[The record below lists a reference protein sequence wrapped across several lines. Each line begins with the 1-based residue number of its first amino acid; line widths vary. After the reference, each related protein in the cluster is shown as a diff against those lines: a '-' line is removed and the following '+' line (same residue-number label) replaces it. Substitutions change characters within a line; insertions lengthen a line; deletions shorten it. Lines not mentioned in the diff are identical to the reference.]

1 MSTAT
6 WISVTGTTISESALP
21 VTEPAL
27 PARLRAAYRATDYA
41 AGGGIAAR
49 IGRRV
54 AGLDWRVAVFLT
66 AWNPYSRRMPDG
78 WNRRMQACLRAWL
91 RGRTVLAGTG
101 TLGRW
106 REEMLLVAL
115 DPARAMVLA
124 RRFRQRGIV
133 VVRRGQPARLA
144 IFQVRATMNSRRN
157 GSSVE
162 PSAWRG

>member
-1 MSTAT
+1 MYTAT
-6 WISVTGTTISESALP
+6 WNSVTGATIS
-21 VTEPAL
+21 EPAL

-41 AGGGIAAR
+41 AGAIAAR

-54 AGLDWRVAVFLT
+54 PGLDWRVAVFLT

-78 WNRRMQACLRAWL
+78 WNRRMQARLRARL

-101 TLGRW
+101 TLRRW

-115 DPARAMVLA
+115 DPVRAMVLA

-144 IFQVRATMNSRRN
+144 IL
-157 GSSVE
+157 
-162 PSAWRG
+162 

>member
-1 MSTAT
+1 MCIAT
-6 WISVTGTTISESALP
+6 WTSVTGATIS
-21 VTEPAL
+21 EPAL
-27 PARLRAAYRATDYA
+27 PARMQAAYRATDYA
-41 AGGGIAAR
+41 AGGIAAR
-49 IGRRV
+49 IGWRV

-78 WNRRMQACLRAWL
+78 WNRRMQACLRGWL

-133 VVRRGQPARLA
+133 VVRRGQPARLV
-144 IFQVRATMNSRRN
+144 ILQVRATMNSRRN

-162 PSAWRG
+162 PSARRG